1 MTSTSGDLLPF
12 RSVADVPYLQA
23 RRVPEKPALCAEEG
37 VLAYRELWDRVSRF
51 AGFVAARTVPGARVA
66 LLLPN
71 LPELA
76 VAYFGAIAAGAVAVP
91 MNYRLSPPE
100 VGYVLEDSGA
110 ALLVTTA
117 AQLEKLAALPQVRSV
132 GTFVVVDGAPAG
144 ASAFAAV
151 LREAAPLAAP
161 APVSPGDVA
170 CLLYTSGTTGFPKGA
185 MISHANALFNAASC
199 RRTLGYREDDV
210 GLVTL
215 PLFHVTALHSQ
226 LVALLAVGATV
237 VVQREYDTR
246 GMLELAGRHGVTAL
260 FLVPAVY
267 KLVTLRDDL
276 GAYDLSRV
284 RLAAYGGAPMDPET
298 IRALGRLLPGVELHN
313 CYGLTECSSLGTVM
327 PAAAVL
333 SKAESVG
340 LPVPGTEAQV
350 RSPSGEVLGRG
361 TPGELYLRGPH
372 VVQGYWGAP
381 EKTRAAMGDGWL
393 RTGDLARI
401 DDEGFVTILDRV
413 KDMINRGGEKIYGL
427 EVENVLYAF
436 PGVAEAA
443 VVGVAHPVFG
453 EVPVAFLSPLPG
465 ASIDPGALRAHCA
478 SRLADFKVP
487 VEVRFVEKLPRN
499 PGGKVLKQEL
509 RRAFEARPEERVP

>member
-1 MTSTSGDLLPF
+1 MPTPRSALPPY
-12 RSVADVPYLQA
+12 RSIAEIPFLQA
-23 RRVPEKPALCAEEG
+23 RRVPEKPALVSEGGTLSHRQLWEE
-37 VLAYRELWDRVSRF
+37 VARF
-51 AGFVAARTVPGARVA
+51 AGFVAARAGEGARVGI
-66 LLLPN
+66 LLPN
-71 LPELA
+71 VPELA
-76 VAYFGAIAAGAVAVP
+76 VAYFGAVAAGAVAVP
-91 MNYRLSPPE
+91 INFRLSPPE
-100 VGYVLEDSGA
+100 VGYVLQDCA
-110 ALLVTTA
+110 AAVLVTTA
-117 AQLEKLAALPQVRSV
+117 AQHARLAALPEARSV
-132 GTFVVVDGAPAG
+132 RIFAVVDGAPAG
-144 ASAFAAV
+144 AVSF
-151 LREAAPLAAP
+151 EAALAGATPLAGPAP
-161 APVSPGDVA
+161 ASAGDVA

-185 MISHANALFNAASC
+185 MISHGNCLFNAGSC
-199 RRTLGYREDDV
+199 ERTLGYREDDV

-226 LVALLAVGATV
+226 LVALLALGATV
-237 VVQREYDTR
+237 VLQREYDTR
-246 GMLELAGRHGVTAL
+246 RMLELAALHRVTAL

-276 GAYDLSRV
+276 ATYDLSRV

-327 PAAAVL
+327 PAEAVL
-333 SKAESVG
+333 SRTESVG

-350 RSPSGEVLGRG
+350 RSASGEALARG
-361 TPGELYLRGPH
+361 TPGELHLRGPH

-393 RTGDLARI
+393 RTGDVARI
-401 DDEGFVTILDRV
+401 DEAGFVFVLDRV

-436 PGVAEAA
+436 PGVQEAA

-453 EVPVAFLSPLPG
+453 EVPVAFLAPFPG
-465 ASIDPGALRAHCA
+465 ASLDPGALRAHCA
-478 SRLADFKVP
+478 ARLADFKVP
-487 VEVRFVEKLPRN
+487 VEYRFVEKLPRN

-509 RRAFEARPEERVP
+509 RRAFEARSEESAR